1 MSVRGELARVCGFTQ
16 IVCFGGKCLD
26 ALVSLQPGGVEG
38 PPSARF
44 LAQGSVTRSVWGIP
58 LLT

>member
-44 LAQGSVTRSVWGIP
+44 LAQG
-58 LLT
+58 